1 MDLRRVLVIG
11 SQCDQLNKLLFLPDL
26 AESLRK
32 VLMHPGPG
40 EYAGVPLDSGP
51 AGLLID
57 PTVEVAKAVMQRAIA
72 DAGRDG
78 ATLLLAYIGHGQFQ
92 DPNLQSG
99 DFFLM
104 PKDATKQPTLST
116 AIRFASFIEDAI
128 YDLDRINLFVLLD
141 TCYSGVG
148 AWQAM
153 QKWVGSLKKNIS
165 FVLLAPTDDRSTA
178 DAPLSRAV
186 IELSGV
192 GTPEIGR
199 AATRAGRP
207 RLAPRSQSSGPVHR
221 VQRGERPALPRAEPR
236 ADPGDV
242 FWKDRAGEAQ
252 ILKNTWYFQPT
263 PQLDAVVPKAGR
275 TPWLW

>member
-1 MDLRRVLVIG
+1 MDRRRVLVIG
-11 SQCDQLNKLLFLPDL
+11 SQCDQLNKLSFLPGL

-40 EYAGVPLDSGP
+40 ECVGVPLDGRD

-186 IELSGV
+186 IELLEFGA
-192 GTPEIGR
+192 PEIESKR
-199 AATRAGRP
+199 LYARDVLDLLRDRNRP
-207 RLAPRSQSSGPVHR
+207 GAVH
-221 VQRGERPALPRAEPR
+221 
-236 ADPGDV
+236 
-242 FWKDRAGEAQ
+242 
-252 ILKNTWYFQPT
+252 
-263 PQLDAVVPKAGR
+263 
-275 TPWLW
+275 